1 MSKYYKAFNA
11 IKNLIK
17 GGKQKTTGTGAIKS
31 VKPNVPKTKYDKA
44 FRDLKLAVHEAKGQ
58 KAKTDQTIFE
68 FKNPK
73 FKGKDFTFS
82 SSKKKTMKESDRKKQ
97 IMRDNKKVIGKMF
110 KKALKGDK

>member
-1 MSKYYKAFNA
+1 MGIITKGMGAV
-11 IKNLIK
+11 IKK
-17 GGKQKTTGTGAIKS
+17 M
-31 VKPNVPKTKYDKA
+31 KPNVPKTKYDKSL
-44 FRDLKLAVHEAKGQ
+44 RDLKLSLQKLKGS

-68 FKNPK
+68 VKNPK
-73 FKGKDFTFS
+73 FKGKDFTFA